1 MRFHSNFDDFKKLRD
16 ALARID
22 KNKIHSALNSAL
34 NSTATQ
40 LIPIIKS
47 FTPVKTGLLKSS
59 WNFEVLHGLSGATL
73 VIYNKI
79 FYSLF
84 VEFGHFSRSGTWVRG
99 FFMLTKGVQ
108 NAEEI
113 LKKELKREGV
123 QPLFFKTM
131 KK

>member
-1 MRFHSNFDDFKKLRD
+1 MRFHSNFDDFKKFRA

-22 KNKIHSALNSAL
+22 KNKIHSALHSAL
-34 NSTATQ
+34 NSTASQ

-59 WNFEVLHGLSGATL
+59 WNFEILHGLSGATL
-73 VIYNKI
+73 VIYNKT
-79 FYSLF
+79 FYSQF

>member
-1 MRFHSNFDDFKKLRD
+1 MRISSNFNDFKKFRA

-22 KNKIHSALNSAL
+22 KNKIHSALHSAL
-34 NSTATQ
+34 NSTASQ

-59 WNFEVLHGLSGATL
+59 WEFEILHGLSGATL
-73 VIYNKI
+73 VIYNKTY
-79 FYSLF
+79 YSQF
-84 VEFGHFSRSGTWVRG
+84 VEFGHFSRSGTWVCG
-99 FFMLTKGVQ
+99 FFMLTKGTQ

-123 QPLFFKTM
+123 QGSQTH
-131 KK
+131 

>member
-1 MRFHSNFDDFKKLRD
+1 MRISSNFDDFKKFRA
-16 ALARID
+16 ALARVD
-22 KNKIHSALNSAL
+22 KNKIHSALHSAL

-59 WNFEVLHGLSGATL
+59 WNFEILHGLSGATL

-79 FYSLF
+79 YYSRF
-84 VEFGHFSRSGTWVRG
+84 VEFGHFSRSGRWVMG

-113 LKKELKREGV
+113 LKKELKREIE
-123 QPLFFKTM
+123 KII
-131 KK
+131 KNN

>member
-1 MRFHSNFDDFKKLRD
+1 MRISSNLDDFKKLRA

-22 KNKIHSALNSAL
+22 KNKIHSVLHSAL
-34 NSTATQ
+34 NSTASQ

-73 VIYNKI
+73 VIYNKTY
-79 FYSLF
+79 YSRF
-84 VEFGHFSRSGTWVRG
+84 VEFGHFSRSGTWVCG

-113 LKKELKREGV
+113 LKKELKREIEKIIRV
-123 QPLFFKTM
+123 Y
-131 KK
+131 

>member
-1 MRFHSNFDDFKKLRD
+1 MRISSNFDDFKKLRD
-16 ALARID
+16 AIARTD
-22 KNKIHSALNSAL
+22 KFKIHSALNSTAL
-34 NSTATQ
+34 H

-59 WNFEVLHGLSGATL
+59 WEFEVLHGLSGATL
-73 VIYNKI
+73 VIYNKT

-84 VEFGHFSRSGTWVRG
+84 VEFGHFSRSGTWVCG

-113 LKKELKREGV
+113 LKKELKREIEGLIN
-123 QPLFFKTM
+123 PF
-131 KK
+131 

>member
-1 MRFHSNFDDFKKLRD
+1 MRISSNFDDFKKLRA

-22 KNKIHSALNSAL
+22 KFKVHSALHSAL

-59 WNFEVLHGLSGATL
+59 WEFEVLHGLSGATL
-73 VIYNKI
+73 VIYNKTY
-79 FYSLF
+79 YSLF
-84 VEFGHFSRSGTWVRG
+84 VEFGHFSRSGTWVCG

-108 NAEEI
+108 NAEAI
-113 LKKELKREGV
+113 LKKELKREIERIIKRG
-123 QPLFFKTM
+123 
-131 KK
+131 

>member
-1 MRFHSNFDDFKKLRD
+1 MRFSSNFDDFKKFRA

-22 KNKIHSALNSAL
+22 KNNIHSAL

-59 WNFEVLHGLSGATL
+59 WNFEILHGLSGATL
-73 VIYNKI
+73 VIYNKT
-79 FYSLF
+79 FYSQF

-113 LKKELKREGV
+113 LKKELKREIEKIIKR
-123 QPLFFKTM
+123 F
-131 KK
+131 

>member
-1 MRFHSNFDDFKKLRD
+1 MRISSNLDDFKKLRD

-22 KNKIHSALNSAL
+22 KNKIHSALHSAL

-59 WNFEVLHGLSGATL
+59 WNFEILHGLSGDTL
-73 VIYNKI
+73 VIYNKT

-84 VEFGHFSRSGTWVRG
+84 VEFGHFSRSGGWVRG
-99 FFMLTKGVQ
+99 FLMLTKGTQ
-108 NAEEI
+108 NAKEI
-113 LKKELKREGV
+113 LKKELKREIERII
-123 QPLFFKTM
+123 KNN
-131 KK
+131 

>member
-1 MRFHSNFDDFKKLRD
+1 MRFSSNFDDFKKLRA

-22 KNKIHSALNSAL
+22 KNNIHSALNSAL
-34 NSTATQ
+34 NSTASQ

-59 WNFEVLHGLSGATL
+59 WEFEILHGLSGATL

-79 FYSLF
+79 FYSKF
-84 VEFGHFSRSGTWVRG
+84 VEFGHFSRSGTWVWG

-113 LKKELKREGV
+113 LKKELKREIEKIIRV
-123 QPLFFKTM
+123 Y
-131 KK
+131 

>member
-1 MRFHSNFDDFKKLRD
+1 MRFSSNFDDFKKLRD

-22 KNKIHSALNSAL
+22 KNKIHSALHSAL
-34 NSTATQ
+34 NSTASQ

-73 VIYNKI
+73 VIYNKTY
-79 FYSLF
+79 YSQF

-99 FFMLTKGVQ
+99 FFMLTKGTQ
-108 NAEEI
+108 KAKKI
-113 LKKELKREGV
+113 LKKELKREIEKIIKRG
-123 QPLFFKTM
+123 
-131 KK
+131 

>member
-1 MRFHSNFDDFKKLRD
+1 MRISSNFDDFKKFRA

-22 KNKIHSALNSAL
+22 KFKIHSALHSAL
-34 NSTATQ
+34 NSTASQ

-59 WNFEVLHGLSGATL
+59 WNFEILHGLSGATL
-73 VIYNKI
+73 VIYNKT
-79 FYSLF
+79 FYSQF
-84 VEFGHFSRSGTWVRG
+84 VEFGHFSRSGTWVWG

-113 LKKELKREGV
+113 LKKELKREIEKIIKR
-123 QPLFFKTM
+123 F
-131 KK
+131 

>member
-1 MRFHSNFDDFKKLRD
+1 MRISSNFDDFKKFRA

-22 KNKIHSALNSAL
+22 KFKIHSALHSAL

-73 VIYNKI
+73 IIYNKT
-79 FYSLF
+79 FYSRF
-84 VEFGHFSRSGTWVRG
+84 VEFGHFSRSGTWGRG

-108 NAEEI
+108 NAKEI
-113 LKKELKREGV
+113 LKKELKREIERII
-123 QPLFFKTM
+123 KNN
-131 KK
+131 

>member
-1 MRFHSNFDDFKKLRD
+1 MRISSNFDDFKKFRA

-22 KNKIHSALNSAL
+22 KNKVHSALHSAL

-59 WNFEVLHGLSGATL
+59 WNFEILHGLSGATL
-73 VIYNKI
+73 VVYNKT
-79 FYSLF
+79 FYSRF

-108 NAEEI
+108 NAKEI
-113 LKKELKREGV
+113 LKKELKREIERII
-123 QPLFFKTM
+123 KNN
-131 KK
+131 

>member
-1 MRFHSNFDDFKKLRD
+1 MRFHSNFDDFEKLRD
-16 ALARID
+16 AIARID
-22 KNKIHSALNSAL
+22 KNKIHSVLHSAL

-73 VIYNKI
+73 VIYNKTY
-79 FYSLF
+79 YSLF
-84 VEFGHFSRSGTWVRG
+84 VEFGHFSRSGTWVCG

-113 LKKELKREGV
+113 LKKELKREIEKIIKRG
-123 QPLFFKTM
+123 
-131 KK
+131 

>member
-1 MRFHSNFDDFKKLRD
+1 MRISSNFDDFKKFRA

-22 KNKIHSALNSAL
+22 KNNIHSALNSTAL
-34 NSTATQ
+34 H

-73 VIYNKI
+73 VIYNKT
-79 FYSLF
+79 FYSKF
-84 VEFGHFSRSGTWVRG
+84 VEFGHFSRSGTWVCG

-108 NAEEI
+108 NAEAI
-113 LKKELKREGV
+113 LKKELKREIERIIKRG
-123 QPLFFKTM
+123 
-131 KK
+131 

>member
-1 MRFHSNFDDFKKLRD
+1 MRISSNFDDFKKFRA
-16 ALARID
+16 ALARVD
-22 KNKIHSALNSAL
+22 KFKIHSALHSAL

-40 LIPIIKS
+40 LIPIIKA

-59 WNFEVLHGLSGATL
+59 WNFEILHGLSGATL

-79 FYSLF
+79 YYSRF
-84 VEFGHFSRSGTWVRG
+84 VEFGHFSRSGRWVMG

-113 LKKELKREGV
+113 LKKELKREIE
-123 QPLFFKTM
+123 KIIN
-131 KK
+131 

>member
-1 MRFHSNFDDFKKLRD
+1 MRISSNLDDFKKLRD

-22 KNKIHSALNSAL
+22 KNKIHSALHSAL

-59 WNFEVLHGLSGATL
+59 WNFEILHGLSGATL
-73 VIYNKI
+73 VIYNKT

-84 VEFGHFSRSGTWVRG
+84 VEFGHFSRSGGWVRG
-99 FFMLTKGVQ
+99 FFMLTKGTQ
-108 NAEEI
+108 NAKEI
-113 LKKELKREGV
+113 LKKELKREIERIIN
-123 QPLFFKTM
+123 
-131 KK
+131 

>member
-1 MRFHSNFDDFKKLRD
+1 MRFSSNFDDFKKFRA

-22 KNKIHSALNSAL
+22 KNNIHSAL
-34 NSTATQ
+34 NSTATH

-59 WNFEVLHGLSGATL
+59 WNFEILHGLSGATL
-73 VIYNKI
+73 IIYNKT

-113 LKKELKREGV
+113 LKKELKREIEKIIKRG
-123 QPLFFKTM
+123 
-131 KK
+131 

>member
-1 MRFHSNFDDFKKLRD
+1 MRISSNFDDFKKLRD

-22 KNKIHSALNSAL
+22 KNKIHSALHSAL

-47 FTPVKTGLLKSS
+47 FTPVKTGLLQSS
-59 WNFEVLHGLSGATL
+59 WNFEILHGLSGDTL

-79 FYSLF
+79 FYFPF

-99 FFMLTKGVQ
+99 HFMLTKGTQ
-108 NAEEI
+108 NAKEI
-113 LKKELKREGV
+113 LKKELKREIEKIIKRG
-123 QPLFFKTM
+123 
-131 KK
+131 

>member
-1 MRFHSNFDDFKKLRD
+1 MRFSSNFDDFKKFRA

-22 KNKIHSALNSAL
+22 KNNIHSAL

-59 WNFEVLHGLSGATL
+59 WNFEILHGLSGATL
-73 VIYNKI
+73 VIYNKTY
-79 FYSLF
+79 YSQF
-84 VEFGHFSRSGTWVRG
+84 VEFGHFSRSGTWVCG

-113 LKKELKREGV
+113 LKKELKREIEKIIKRG
-123 QPLFFKTM
+123 
-131 KK
+131 

>member
-1 MRFHSNFDDFKKLRD
+1 MRISSNFDDFKKFRA

-22 KNKIHSALNSAL
+22 KFKVHSALHSAL
-34 NSTATQ
+34 NSTASQ
-40 LIPIIKS
+40 LIPIIKA
-47 FTPVKTGLLKSS
+47 FTPVKTGLLQSS

-79 FYSLF
+79 FYSKF
-84 VEFGHFSRSGTWVRG
+84 VEFGHFSRSGTWVWG

-113 LKKELKREGV
+113 LKKELKREIEKIIKR
-123 QPLFFKTM
+123 F
-131 KK
+131 

>member
-1 MRFHSNFDDFKKLRD
+1 MRFSSNFDDFKKLRA

-22 KNKIHSALNSAL
+22 KFKIHSALHSAL

-40 LIPIIKS
+40 LIPIIKA

-59 WNFEVLHGLSGATL
+59 WNFEILHGLSGATL
-73 VIYNKI
+73 VVYNKTY
-79 FYSLF
+79 YSRF

-108 NAEEI
+108 NADEI
-113 LKKELKREGV
+113 LKKELKKEIEKIIKR
-123 QPLFFKTM
+123 F
-131 KK
+131 

>member
-1 MRFHSNFDDFKKLRD
+1 MRISSNFDDFKKFRA

-22 KNKIHSALNSAL
+22 KNKVHSALHSAL
-34 NSTATQ
+34 NSTASQ

-59 WNFEVLHGLSGATL
+59 WNFEILHGLSGATL
-73 VIYNKI
+73 IIYNKT
-79 FYSLF
+79 FYSRF

-108 NAEEI
+108 NAKEI
-113 LKKELKREGV
+113 LKKELKREIERII
-123 QPLFFKTM
+123 KNN
-131 KK
+131 

>member
-1 MRFHSNFDDFKKLRD
+1 MRISSNFDDFKKFRA

-22 KNKIHSALNSAL
+22 KFKIHSALHSAL

-73 VIYNKI
+73 IIYNKT
-79 FYSLF
+79 FYSRF

-108 NAEEI
+108 NAKEI
-113 LKKELKREGV
+113 LKKELKREIERII
-123 QPLFFKTM
+123 KNN
-131 KK
+131 

>member
-1 MRFHSNFDDFKKLRD
+1 MRISSNFDDFKKFRA

-22 KNKIHSALNSAL
+22 KNKIHSALHSAL
-34 NSTATQ
+34 NSTASQ

-47 FTPVKTGLLKSS
+47 FTPVKTGLLQSS
-59 WNFEVLHGLSGATL
+59 WNFEILHGLSGATL

-79 FYSLF
+79 YYSKF

-108 NAEEI
+108 NAEAI
-113 LKKELKREGV
+113 LKKELKREIERII
-123 QPLFFKTM
+123 KNN
-131 KK
+131 